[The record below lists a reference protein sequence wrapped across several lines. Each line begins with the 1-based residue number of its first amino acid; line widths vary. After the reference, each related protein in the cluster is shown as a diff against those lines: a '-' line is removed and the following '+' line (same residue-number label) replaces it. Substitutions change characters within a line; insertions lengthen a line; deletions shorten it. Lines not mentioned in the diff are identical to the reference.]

1 MLVENETRQAPI
13 FVVCFVFKIKLPQML
28 PIKDQLSILV
38 HLSKADKVVA
48 KEERMLIHAV
58 GRGHGLDEKE
68 IDEIIELPNEIGTL
82 KDLPTEEKFDY
93 LYTVIQLMKI
103 DKKIYQSEIQFC
115 EKIAMK
121 LGYKPGVV
129 ADLSQFIYSDPTMSS
144 DRNYLRKIADKQLM
158 HKAEDV

>member
-1 MLVENETRQAPI
+1 
-13 FVVCFVFKIKLPQML
+13 ML